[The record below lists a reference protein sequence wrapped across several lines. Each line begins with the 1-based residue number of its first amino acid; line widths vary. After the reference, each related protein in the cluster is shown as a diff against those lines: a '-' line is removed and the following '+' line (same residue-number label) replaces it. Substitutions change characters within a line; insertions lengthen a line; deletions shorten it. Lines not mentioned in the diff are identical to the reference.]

1 MFDKF
6 FQTLSF
12 AADPP
17 EGSGGTK
24 TKIGGSGFVT
34 GDAVS
39 SDPPVLPAD
48 PPEGSGGG
56 GTESGST
63 TETSKAAE

>member
-1 MFDKF
+1 MFDKS

-24 TKIGGSGFVT
+24 TKVGTGFVT
-34 GDAVS
+34 GDSTAS
-39 SDPPVLPAD
+39 EPPVLPAD
-48 PPEGSGGG
+48 PPEGTG
-56 GTESGST
+56 GTETTSTTDGST
-63 TETSKAAE
+63 TAE

>member
-24 TKIGGSGFVT
+24 TKIGSGFVT
-34 GDAVS
+34 GDSAA

-48 PPEGSGGG
+48 PPEGTG
-56 GTESGST
+56 GTETTSTTDGST
-63 TETSKAAE
+63 TAE

>member
-1 MFDKF
+1 MFDKS

-24 TKIGGSGFVT
+24 TKIGTGFVT
-34 GDAVS
+34 GDSAA

-48 PPEGSGGG
+48 PPEGTG
-56 GTESGST
+56 GTETNST
-63 TETSKAAE
+63 PDASAAAPAE

>member
-24 TKIGGSGFVT
+24 TKIGTGFVT
-34 GDAVS
+34 GDAAA

-48 PPEGSGGG
+48 PPEGTG
-56 GTESGST
+56 GTDPNANPDGPT
-63 TETSKAAE
+63 PAE